1 MYESYYGFKERP
13 FQLSPDPRFFFA
25 SSHHQRALSYLQY
38 GLDQGEGF
46 IVITGPIGTGKTTI
60 ARNLLNNLGDES
72 IVAAQLVTTKLEP
85 QELLELVASEFQ
97 IETVSNNK
105 ADLLQAIEKFLINL
119 NKQGKRAL
127 LIVDEAQNLPAET
140 VEELRMLSNFQLNN
154 KPLIQSFLL
163 GQEELKGII
172 QAPNMEQFRQRIIAS
187 AHLQPLSVDEVKEYI
202 NHRLHQAECN
212 KENLFT
218 DEAFAFIHE
227 KTLGV
232 PRKINIFVDRILLF
246 GFLEELESIDLT
258 AIKQVAD
265 EMDFE
270 LTGSL
275 RTNQM
280 PSIEPNSNTQQ
291 QAPAQVVVNSAEKV
305 ESMKEVLREVEEYLE
320 TTIKQKVKMA
330 RYVDKL
336 LKQKNRQ
343 YAEEQ
348 ASINDTDISESNDKV
363 S

>member
-1 MYESYYGFKERP
+1 MYESYYGFTERP

-25 SSHHQRALSYLQY
+25 TKHHQRALSYLQY
-38 GLDQGEGF
+38 GLDQKEGF

-60 ARNLLNNLGDES
+60 ARNLMANISDAD

-85 QELLELVASEFQ
+85 EELLELIIAEFKIQ
-97 IETVSNNK
+97 YSGDSK
-105 ADLLQAIEKFLINL
+105 ADMLKAIEQFLISL
-119 NKQGKRAL
+119 HEQGKRAL
-127 LIVDEAQNLPAET
+127 LLVDEAQNLPAET
-140 VEELRMLSNFQLNN
+140 VEELRMLSNFQLDNQ
-154 KPLIQSFLL
+154 PLIQSFLL

-187 AHLQPLSVDEVKEYI
+187 AHLQPLSVEEVKNYI
-202 NHRLHQAECN
+202 NHRIHQAGYD
-212 KENLFT
+212 KEDLFS
-218 DEAFAFIHE
+218 EKAFELIHE

-246 GFLEELESIDLT
+246 AFLEELENIDND
-258 AIKQVAD
+258 AINSVAE
-265 EMDFE
+265 EMGIE

-275 RTNQM
+275 NNAIDSTT
-280 PSIEPNSNTQQ
+280 SASTG
-291 QAPAQVVVNSAEKV
+291 QVVINSTEHV
-305 ESMKEVLREVEEYLE
+305 ENIKDVLREVEEILE
-320 TTIKQKVKMA
+320 TSIKQKVKMA

-343 YAEEQ
+343 FA
-348 ASINDTDISESNDKV
+348 ESNIKPEAD

>member
-60 ARNLLNNLGDES
+60 ARNLLNNIADAS
-72 IVAAQLVTTKLEP
+72 IVAAQLVTTKLNP
-85 QELLELVASEFQ
+85 QELLELVAAEFK
-97 IETVSNNK
+97 ITAESTNK
-105 ADLLQAIEKFLINL
+105 ADLLKAIEKFLVTL
-119 NKQGKRAL
+119 NQQGKRAL

-163 GQEELKGII
+163 GQEELKEII

-187 AHLQPLSVDEVKEYI
+187 AHLKPLSVEEVKEYI
-202 NHRLHQAECN
+202 IHRLQQAGCQ
-212 KENLFT
+212 KENVFSEGAYAL
-218 DEAFAFIHE
+218 IHE

-246 GFLEELESIDLT
+246 GFLEELETIDLD
-258 AIKQVAD
+258 AISQVAE
-265 EMDFE
+265 EMEIE

-275 RTNQM
+275 NGKQLA
-280 PSIEPNSNTQQ
+280 SIEPSKIVQT
-291 QAPAQVVVNSAEKV
+291 AQLEVNSHASV
-305 ESMKEVLREVEEYLE
+305 ESIKEILREVEEFLE
-320 TTIKQKVKMA
+320 TNIKQKVKMA
-330 RYVDKL
+330 RYVEKL
-336 LKQKNRQ
+336 LKQKTK
-343 YAEEQ
+343 ELGSEQ
-348 ASINDTDISESNDKV
+348 ITDEQINE
-363 S
+363 

>member
-60 ARNLLNNLGDES
+60 ARNLLNNIGDES
-72 IVAAQLVTTKLEP
+72 IVAAQLVTTKLNP
-85 QELLELVASEFQ
+85 QELLELVVAEFQ
-97 IETVSNNK
+97 IHTESMSK
-105 ADLLQAIEKFLINL
+105 ADLLQAIEQFLITL
-119 NKQGKRAL
+119 NQQGKRAL

-163 GQEELKGII
+163 GQEELKDII

-187 AHLQPLSVDEVKEYI
+187 AHLKPLSVEEVKEYI

-212 KENLFT
+212 KENLFSEET
-218 DEAFAFIHE
+218 FDFIHK

-232 PRKINIFVDRILLF
+232 PRKINIFVDRILLY
-246 GFLEELESIDLT
+246 GFLEELDVINLAAVE
-258 AIKQVAD
+258 QVAE
-265 EMDFE
+265 EMDVE

-275 RTNQM
+275 RSNAM
-280 PSIEPNSNTQQ
+280 PSTEPSKQQ
-291 QAPAQVVVNSAEKV
+291 QSVETQLLSGNSAEKI
-305 ESMKEVLREVEEYLE
+305 ESIKDILREVEEYLE
-320 TTIKQKVKMA
+320 GSIKQKVKMA

-343 YAEEQ
+343 YAEEFVSNNNDNNSEEK
-348 ASINDTDISESNDKV
+348 AS
-363 S
+363 

>member
-1 MYESYYGFKERP
+1 MYEDYYGFKERP

-60 ARNLLNNLGDES
+60 ARNLLNNIADES

-85 QELLELVASEFQ
+85 LELLELVASEFK
-97 IETVSNNK
+97 ITVTSHSK
-105 ADLLQAIEKFLINL
+105 ADLLRAIEQFLISL

-127 LIVDEAQNLPAET
+127 LLVDEAQNLPAET

-163 GQEELKGII
+163 GQEELKDII

-187 AHLQPLSVDEVKEYI
+187 AHLKPLSIEEVKEYI
-202 NHRLHQAECN
+202 NHRLHQAEC
-212 KENLFT
+212 KKTDLFT
-218 DEAFAFIHE
+218 EDAFALIHE

-246 GFLEELESIDLT
+246 SFLEELSVIDVK
-258 AIKQVAD
+258 AISQVAE
-265 EMDFE
+265 EMEIE

-280 PSIEPNSNTQQ
+280 ASIEPSVMVQEAQQ
-291 QAPAQVVVNSAEKV
+291 QNTHIDMDSIEQIKRIK
-305 ESMKEVLREVEEYLE
+305 ESLQEVEEYLE
-320 TTIKQKVKMA
+320 NTIKKKIKMA
-330 RYVDKL
+330 RYADKL
-336 LKQKNRQ
+336 LQQKNRL
-343 YAEEQ
+343 YAEEK
-348 ASINDTDISESNDKV
+348 INKTTN
-363 S
+363 

>member
-60 ARNLLNNLGDES
+60 ARNLLNNIADES
-72 IVAAQLVTTKLEP
+72 IVAAQLVTTKLNP
-85 QELLELVASEFQ
+85 HELLELVVSEFN
-97 IETVSNNK
+97 IETQSTSK
-105 ADLLQAIEKFLINL
+105 ADLLQAIEKFLIGL
-119 NKQGKRAL
+119 NQQGKRAL

-187 AHLQPLSVDEVKEYI
+187 AHLKPLSAEEVKEYI
-202 NHRLHQAECN
+202 KHRLHQAECN
-212 KENLFT
+212 KENLFS

-246 GFLEELESIDLT
+246 GFLEELEVIDIDS
-258 AIKQVAD
+258 IKQVAE
-265 EMDFE
+265 EMEIE

-275 RTNQM
+275 RSNAM
-280 PSIEPNSNTQQ
+280 PSIEPQ
-291 QAPAQVVVNSAEKV
+291 QAAGATDTSHQVSVNSAEKI
-305 ESMKEVLREVEEYLE
+305 ESIKEVLREIEDYLE
-320 TTIKQKVKMA
+320 GSIKQKIKMA

-348 ASINDTDISESNDKV
+348 ANLNDIDDKV